1 MKENSLRVDFV
12 NKTNP
17 HSGFDLIKLSDFID
31 NMDLNHDP
39 YEIHLVE
46 FYVVIF
52 IHKGSGYHT
61 IDFTDYPLKSGSII
75 TVRKGQLHKF
85 HKCKYDGYMLLFTDD
100 FMVQYLE
107 KLEALRTLQLFNE
120 LLGDPKLSLKKA
132 ASESIYHIIQ
142 RIKEEYTSIN
152 DDFSLKI
159 IRSELHILIT
169 SLFRIKA
176 ATVEISAKRK
186 YLNEFVQFQELV
198 EDNVHDSMKVKE
210 YAFRLGISTKT
221 LNTISKTIIN
231 KTAKEFIDEIG
242 IKNIKRLLINTDKS
256 IKEIAFDS
264 GFEET
269 SNFYKFFKKHTL
281 LTPEQFRAT
290 Q

>member
-1 MKENSLRVDFV
+1 MKENSLRIDFV

-17 HSGFDLIKLSDFID
+17 HSGFDLIKLSDFTD

-46 FYVVIF
+46 FYVVIY
-52 IHKGSGYHT
+52 IHKGSGTHT
-61 IDFTDYPLKSGSII
+61 IDFTDYSLKSGSII

-100 FMVQYLE
+100 FMIQYLE

-120 LLGDPKLSLKKA
+120 LLGDPIISLKKNA
-132 ASESIYHIIQ
+132 AESVHNIIQ
-142 RIKEEYTSIN
+142 RIKQEYTSIN

-159 IRSELHILIT
+159 IRSELHILI
-169 SLFRIKA
+169 SKLFRIKA
-176 ATVEISAKRK
+176 AKVEISGKRK
-186 YLNEFVQFQELV
+186 YLAEFVQFQELV
-198 EDNVHDSMKVKE
+198 EGNVHESLKVKE
-210 YAFRLGISTKT
+210 YALKMGISTKT
-221 LNTISKTIIN
+221 LNTISKAIIN

-242 IKNIKRLLINTDKS
+242 IKNIKRLLINTDRS

-269 SNFYKFFKKHTL
+269 SNFYKFFKKHTF
-281 LTPEQFRAT
+281 LTPEQFRASS
-290 Q
+290 